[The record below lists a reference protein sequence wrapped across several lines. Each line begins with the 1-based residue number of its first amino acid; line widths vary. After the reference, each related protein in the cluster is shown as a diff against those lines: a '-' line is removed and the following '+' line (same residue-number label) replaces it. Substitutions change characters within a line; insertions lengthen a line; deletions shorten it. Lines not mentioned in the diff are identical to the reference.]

1 MVSIDTK
8 NTTDS
13 IGTYVSELLDRI
25 FRREPKFPYLE
36 AFLETREMSMREP
49 GIAPLSAAIALFSV
63 VGWGGFVG
71 SLVLGGPAWLT
82 FGCLVGMGVGIA
94 GALGFFFANRKA
106 RRNALPEIVRESEPA
121 VATLLQ
127 LKRGRRLDRSLGPG
141 AGELLNQGARY
152 WVETQQVLNGGVWTR
167 VQPDSVWAGARLRA
181 LSAIESAMLR
191 LVLVVVQG
199 SALSSEFLAPAL
211 EPGIRLADEMREM
224 CNQVKQLSDKL
235 NIETPLHA
243 VDPAANELRQTL
255 SELKQ
260 LEQAQEEVNRLGG
273 FGT

>member
-8 NTTDS
+8 NTKDV
-13 IGTYVSELLDRI
+13 IGTYVTELLDRI

-36 AFLETREMSMREP
+36 AFLETKEMSMREP
-49 GIAPLSAAIALFSV
+49 GVAPLSAAIAFFSLI
-63 VGWGGFVG
+63 GWGGFAL
-71 SLVLGGPAWLT
+71 SLVFGGPEALT
-82 FGCLVGMGVGIA
+82 WGLLAGMGAGIA
-94 GALGFFFANRKA
+94 GALGLFFANRKA
-106 RRNALPEIVRESEPA
+106 RRRAMPDIVRESEPA

-127 LKRGRRLDRSLGPG
+127 LKRSRRLDRNLGPG

-167 VQPDSVWAGARLRA
+167 VEPDSVWAGARLRA
-181 LSAIESAMLR
+181 LAAIESAMLR

-211 EPGIRLADEMREM
+211 DPGVALANEMREM

-260 LEQAQEEVNRLGG
+260 LEEAQEEVNRLGG
-273 FGT
+273 MGT